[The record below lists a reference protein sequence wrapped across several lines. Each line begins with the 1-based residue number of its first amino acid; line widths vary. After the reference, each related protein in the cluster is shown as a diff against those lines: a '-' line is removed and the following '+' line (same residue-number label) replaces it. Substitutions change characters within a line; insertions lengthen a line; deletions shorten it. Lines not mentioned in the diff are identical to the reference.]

1 MGSEQDEFFEDNTF
15 KINKLVTK
23 ILILMNFL
31 APVFLILSY
40 FKIFNIK
47 TDFIIFSELLIFCF
61 L

>member
-40 FKIFNIK
+40 FNIFKIK
-47 TDFIIFSELLIFCF
+47 TRSEERR
-61 L
+61 